1 MRQSGDSIVVNR
13 NKTGR
18 WATAA
23 RSSFAS
29 DDKTQSEIDECSQ
42 SKGSGDRPPA
52 SPYWGHCY
60 LLPERRVPL
69 VGGWKWVMIEL
80 IKWSAL
86 VISHRECGFEAAAAE
101 GHRTIEWKIWPNP
114 TTQWGKSIALS
125 SVHSLAIW
133 GNCVIHLLHS
143 TATDHQFDETRKD
156 SRWSLEVEEF
166 NEQLP
171 AAETD

>member
-1 MRQSGDSIVVNR
+1 MRQSGDSIVVNC

-42 SKGSGDRPPA
+42 SKGSGDRPPVC
-52 SPYWGHCY
+52 PYWGHCY

-69 VGGWKWVMIEL
+69 IGGWKWVMIEL

-86 VISHRECGFEAAAAE
+86 VISHRESCGFEAAAAE
-101 GHRTIEWKIWPNP
+101 GHRTIEWNIWPNP

-125 SVHSLAIW
+125 CPLRYEEIVSSICCIRQPPIINLMRPGRTV
-133 GNCVIHLLHS
+133 G
-143 TATDHQFDETRKD
+143 DH
-156 SRWSLEVEEF
+156 
-166 NEQLP
+166 
-171 AAETD
+171 